1 MAEVALWGAIMKN
14 VNLKIGPI
22 LIFDSKNDL
31 ERDDIPLSLCMPR
44 TTGGMT
50 FESDPSRDKPVSDR
64 QEFLSP
70 RRVYRQFG
78 KPVLDL
84 IFLLAALPVTL
95 PITLMCALALWF
107 EGGQPFYRQARLGK
121 DGRIFWIVKLR
132 TMVPNADQLL
142 EQYLDDD
149 PALAEEWR
157 TTQKLR
163 HDPRVTRLG
172 AVLRATSMDEL
183 PQLWNVLKGEMS
195 IVGPRPMLPEQLPLY
210 GDPEPYF
217 ALRPGLTGLWQVSA
231 RNEAEFSDRARLDA
245 TYYADLSCRA
255 DIALLLRTV
264 GVVLRRTGY

>member
-1 MAEVALWGAIMKN
+1 MKN
-14 VNLKIGPI
+14 VDFKIGPTPI
-22 LIFDSKNDL
+22 IGSKVDL
-31 ERDDIPLSLCMPR
+31 RRDDAPLRLSPSGENGS
-44 TTGGMT
+44 TV
-50 FESDPSRDKPVSDR
+50 FESDRPSKTPISDR
-64 QEFLSP
+64 QKIVL
-70 RRVYRQFG
+70 RRRIYRYIG

-84 IFLLAALPVTL
+84 LFLLAALPVTL
-95 PITLMCALALWF
+95 PIILLCALALWI

-132 TMVPNADQLL
+132 SMVRDADQLL
-142 EQYLDDD
+142 GHYLEND
-149 PALAEEWR
+149 PVLAEEWR

-172 AVLRATSMDEL
+172 AVLRASSLDEL

-195 IVGPRPMLPEQLPLY
+195 IVGPRPMLPEQLVLY

-231 RNEAEFSDRARLDA
+231 RNEGEFADRARLDA
-245 TYYADLSCRA
+245 TYYADLSCRG
-255 DIALLLRTV
+255 DMALLLRTV

>member
-1 MAEVALWGAIMKN
+1 MKN

-22 LIFDSKNDL
+22 PIFNSQGDVD
-31 ERDDIPLSLCMPR
+31 RGDVPLRLCMPR
-44 TTGGMT
+44 GTGGMT
-50 FESDPSRDKPVSDR
+50 FESDPPPERPVADR
-64 QEFLSP
+64 RRLLSP
-70 RRVYRQFG
+70 RWIYRQFG

-95 PITLMCALALWF
+95 PIILLCALALWF

-132 TMVPNADQLL
+132 TMVRDADKLL

-163 HDPRVTRLG
+163 NDPRVTRLG
-172 AVLRATSMDEL
+172 AVLRATSLDEL
-183 PQLWNVLKGEMS
+183 PQLWNVLRGEMS
-195 IVGPRPMLPEQLPLY
+195 IVGPRPMLPEQLSLY
-210 GDPEPYF
+210 GDPEAYF

-231 RNEAEFSDRARLDA
+231 RNEAEFSDRAWLDA
-245 TYYADLSCRA
+245 TYYADLSCRV